1 MLLHHSR
8 YTLLK
13 TTHYSL
19 DKVSHIKKNDS
30 LVVFINLNIAQ
41 IQIIKK
47 LFSVKKSY
55 TLLRHKN

>member
-1 MLLHHSR
+1 MFIYAVASR

-30 LVVFINLNIAQ
+30 LVVFINLNIAR

-47 LFSVKKSY
+47 LFSVKS
-55 TLLRHKN
+55 LILC